1 MSYLHR
7 LPVDCLKVDLSF
19 VRMLDFPVSQ
29 PNHQRSAIPQAI
41 ITMAKS
47 FGLKTVA
54 EGIETQNQL
63 KHMIAM
69 GADYGQGYLLGRP
82 MLADQAFEIFKLG
95 EAELLGAN

>member
-1 MSYLHR
+1 
-7 LPVDCLKVDLSF
+7 
-19 VRMLDFPVSQ
+19 MLDFPVSQ

-47 FGLKTVA
+47 FRLKTVA

-63 KHMIAM
+63 EHMIAM

-95 EAELLGAN
+95 DANQQAN